1 MLQVP
6 RSLVGKVIG
15 KNGRFIQEIVDKVIL
30 QTRDGALVMIM
41 KIPCCFNFI
50 CDDGFRSCNTIF
62 QSGVVRVKIEG
73 DNEPSPSVPR
83 QVRIF
88 IRIRTILGAY
98 KFVPVKVPTCTYE
111 TFIELIEAST
121 VLTD

>member
-41 KIPCCFNFI
+41 KIPCCSNFI
-50 CDDGFRSCNTIF
+50 CDDDSRSCNTIF

-88 IRIRTILGAY
+88 IRIRTIFGAY